1 MKEQRHRFLC
11 AVCALALVLTAVL
24 APAAWA
30 AEGTDEAQAEAK
42 PTLPAADAGANA
54 ETALA
59 LSDAPETDARK
70 KPSLFRRIK
79 AQVTGG
85 EENGALSPDKEVFE
99 EEENENADF
108 EDTNFYEL
116 GEEESADFFDEEQI
130 PFLLADGEGDE
141 EDGEDPE
148 EENAPTFSGSEED
161 AKRQAALP
169 EKKSK
174 RTLFSWLRKKGS

>member
-1 MKEQRHRFLC
+1 M
-11 AVCALALVLTAVL
+11 
-24 APAAWA
+24 
-30 AEGTDEAQAEAK
+30 
-42 PTLPAADAGANA
+42 
-54 ETALA
+54 
-59 LSDAPETDARK
+59 
-70 KPSLFRRIK
+70 
-79 AQVTGG
+79 
-85 EENGALSPDKEVFE
+85 FE
-99 EEENENADF
+99 EEENENAGF

-148 EENAPTFSGSEED
+148 EENGSAFPQSEED

-174 RTLFSWLRKKGS
+174 RTLFPWRRKKGS